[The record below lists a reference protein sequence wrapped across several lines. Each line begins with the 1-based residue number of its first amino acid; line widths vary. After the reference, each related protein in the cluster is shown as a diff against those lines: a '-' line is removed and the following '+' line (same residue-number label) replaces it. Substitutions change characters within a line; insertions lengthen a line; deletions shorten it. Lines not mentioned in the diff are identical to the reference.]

1 MKRIIV
7 YIPVLN
13 LHLLLNNRFYVVLRC
28 ECQFTFLPNDF
39 TARWVTE
46 SKLRSCLYLQCPNIH
61 IMQENSLPQKAF
73 AKYVCLN
80 RFYLCAATFC
90 FHEIRI
96 QDTIHVILT
105 SCLYDINKD
114 IRDAVT
120 AV

>member
-1 MKRIIV
+1 MG
-7 YIPVLN
+7 
-13 LHLLLNNRFYVVLRC
+13 NRK
-28 ECQFTFLPNDF
+28 Q
-39 TARWVTE
+39 
-46 SKLRSCLYLQCPNIH
+46 LRSCLYLQCPNIH
-61 IMQENSLPQKAF
+61 IMQENSLPKKAF
-73 AKYVCLN
+73 AKYICLN
-80 RFYLCAATFC
+80 RFYLRAATFC